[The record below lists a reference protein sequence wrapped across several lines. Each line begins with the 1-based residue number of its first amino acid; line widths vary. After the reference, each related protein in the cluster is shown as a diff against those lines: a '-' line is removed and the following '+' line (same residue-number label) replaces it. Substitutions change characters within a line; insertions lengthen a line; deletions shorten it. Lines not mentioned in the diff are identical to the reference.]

1 MLDARVEGEGHD
13 RQDRQGQAGQSHRR
27 AEEAL
32 LWRIRTCKRVI
43 FLNFFTNNIVCFCI
57 SLLFINVHYIF
68 LKDFR

>member
-1 MLDARVEGEGHD
+1 MLDARGEGEGHD

-43 FLNFFTNNIVCFCI
+43 FLPITLFVSVFLC
-57 SLLFINVHYIF
+57 SL
-68 LKDFR
+68 